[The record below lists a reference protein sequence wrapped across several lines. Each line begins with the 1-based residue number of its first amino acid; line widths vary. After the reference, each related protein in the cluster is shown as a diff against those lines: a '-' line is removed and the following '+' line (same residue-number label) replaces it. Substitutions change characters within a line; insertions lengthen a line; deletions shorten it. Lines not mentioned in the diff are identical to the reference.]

1 MTTGIVFILIL
12 FTFQNNMNSFSNDA
26 ILVFLG
32 LFMLS
37 LANEFKK

>member
-1 MTTGIVFILIL
+1 MITTIIFFLIL
-12 FTFQNNMNSFSNDA
+12 YFAKNYSFSNDA
-26 ILVFLG
+26 TLIFLG